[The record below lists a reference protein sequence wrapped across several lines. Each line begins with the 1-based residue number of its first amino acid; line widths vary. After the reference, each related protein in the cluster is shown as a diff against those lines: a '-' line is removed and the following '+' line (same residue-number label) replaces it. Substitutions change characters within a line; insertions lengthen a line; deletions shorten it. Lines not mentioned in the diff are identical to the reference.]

1 MKVSQDFL
9 LRVHKIL
16 QALQFV
22 ASDKVS
28 AKDNELEN
36 EKSIAHNPL

>member
-28 AKDNELEN
+28 AKDNELIRE
-36 EKSIAHNPL
+36 